1 MTLYSHQIK
10 PWALG
15 GGAGTLTH
23 AEYAGLHGRAAVM
36 DLADEDPVPH
46 AAGDVE
52 AQPDKVLAV
61 EPAAGDL
68 GVLQGKK
75 DDYHDSIYTT

>member
-1 MTLYSHQIK
+1 
-10 PWALG
+10 
-15 GGAGTLTH
+15 
-23 AEYAGLHGRAAVM
+23 M

-46 AAGDVE
+46 AAGDVK

-68 GVLQGKK
+68 RVLQGKK

>member
-1 MTLYSHQIK
+1 
-10 PWALG
+10 
-15 GGAGTLTH
+15 
-23 AEYAGLHGRAAVM
+23 M

-46 AAGDVE
+46 APGDVE

-61 EPAAGDL
+61 EPATGDL

-75 DDYHDSIYTT
+75 GRLS